1 MLASFT
7 LLLVYQLL
15 GEGVARVLPIA
26 IPGSVVGMVLLF
38 VTLSVRGMAQM
49 PAALEP
55 TARSLLRYLALLF
68 VPAGVGIMQYGDRLQ
83 REGWALALVLVVST
97 LLTLA
102 LTALV
107 LQWLSQRT
115 KRTQRADDVR

>member
-15 GEGVARVLPIA
+15 GEGIARALPIA
-26 IPGSVVGMVLLF
+26 IPGPVVGMVLLF
-38 VTLSVRGMAQM
+38 VTLAMRGMAKM
-49 PAALEP
+49 PGALEL

-83 REGWALALVLVVST
+83 REGWALALVLLVST

-102 LTALV
+102 LTALL
-107 LQWLSQRT
+107 LQWFA
-115 KRTQRADDVR
+115 KRADHVR

>member
-15 GEGVARVLPIA
+15 GEGVARVLPLA
-26 IPGSVVGMVLLF
+26 IPGPVVGMVLLF
-38 VTLSVRGMAQM
+38 ITLMLRGTAKM

-55 TARSLLRYLALLF
+55 TARILLRYLALLF

-102 LTALV
+102 VTAWV
-107 LQWLSQRT
+107 LQGFSS
-115 KRTQRADDVR
+115 RAARLRR